1 MVEKERQ
8 KEGDQ
13 ERVKQKYRKN
23 KKDMYSTVSTNLRYL
38 R

>member
-23 KKDMYSTVSTNLRYL
+23 KKDMYCKQRL
-38 R
+38 

>member
-1 MVEKERQ
+1 MIEKERQ

-23 KKDMYSTVSTNLRYL
+23 KKTCTVNRDCETE
-38 R
+38 